1 MVTVTRISIAPIKAL
16 GLVFPR
22 EVQLD
27 HHGAAGDRRF
37 WLTDADGRLFNNKR
51 LGPLALISP
60 AWDERSGLLELTF
73 PDGRVVSGTIELGA
87 ETEATLYGEAFPSRP
102 VHGPWQEALSEFAG
116 EALRLYWAPDGA
128 TDRGTSG
135 GAASLVSTASLRR
148 LGEASGAGGI
158 LDGRRFRMLI
168 EIDGVA
174 AHEEDTWIGRRAQAG
189 QAELLSHGD
198 IGRCVVTS
206 HDPDTGVTDLDTL
219 GALARY
225 RREGQTEPLPFG
237 IYGEVVA
244 PGRVRLGDP
253 VIVVGRG

>member
-1 MVTVTRISIAPIKAL
+1 MVTVTRISVAPVKAL

-27 HHGAAGDRRF
+27 HRGVAGDRRF

-60 AWDERSGLLELTF
+60 AWDEGSGLLELTF

-87 ETEATLYGEAFPSRP
+87 ETEATLYGENFPSRP
-102 VHGPWQEALSEFAG
+102 VLGPWQEALSEFAG
-116 EALRLYWAPDGA
+116 EALRLYWTPHGA

-135 GAASLVSTASLRR
+135 GAASLVSTASLVR
-148 LGEASGAGGI
+148 LGEVSGAGGI
-158 LDGRRFRMLI
+158 LDGRRFRMLL

-174 AHEEDTWIGRRAQAG
+174 AHEEDTWVGRRVQAG
-189 QAELLSHGD
+189 QAELLFHGD
-198 IGRCVVTS
+198 VGRCVVTS
-206 HDPDTGVTDLDTL
+206 HDPDTGVTDVDTL
-219 GALARY
+219 GALTSY
-225 RREGQTEPLPFG
+225 RRTGQTEPLPFG

-253 VIVVGRG
+253 VVVVGRG